1 MEIILGMLLGALLGG
16 TTIYFL
22 VTPKNK
28 PELQNLTSNS
38 SRNLILKLIQSLPDI
53 VIWVDGDNKIK
64 YASEVAL
71 NLNIAREDKIQI
83 EALETLISMARKID
97 EPLIKK
103 VKAKRPL
110 GIAKLNLDTWV
121 MRLERGEVLLWAQN
135 NSVVSRVETMR
146 RDFVANISHE
156 LKTPVGALSLLA
168 EAIEESGKDSESIQK
183 FAKRIGPE
191 TKRLTNVIRD
201 IIDLSQV
208 QSDDPLASANPVE
221 VDRVINDAVDAVQ
234 LLADLNNVEI
244 AQVNEPDVKI
254 VGDEYQLV
262 MAIRNLLTNAI
273 TFSPASSRITVGAKL
288 KDGVVEITVS
298 DQGIGISLE
307 NQSRIFERFY
317 RVDPARS
324 RSTGGTG
331 LGLAIVKHVCENHG
345 GEVSVWSVPGQGS
358 TFTMKFPQ
366 MEQESVIEN
375 SKEFSS

>member
-1 MEIILGMLLGALLGG
+1 MLLGALLGG

-22 VTPKNK
+22 VKPKNQ
-28 PELQNLTSNS
+28 PEQQSPTSNS

-83 EALETLISMARKID
+83 DALETLISMARKID

-273 TFSPASSRITVGAKL
+273 TFSPANSRITVGAKL

-366 MEQESVIEN
+366 MEEESVIEN

>member
-28 PELQNLTSNS
+28 PEQQNLTSNS

-53 VIWVDGDNKIK
+53 VIWVEGDNKIK

-71 NLNIAREDKIQI
+71 SLNIAREDKIQI
-83 EALETLISMARKID
+83 DALETLISMARKID
-97 EPLIKK
+97 EPLIRK

-244 AQVNEPDVKI
+244 AQVSEPDVKI

-273 TFSPASSRITVGAKL
+273 TFSPANSRITVGAKL

-366 MEQESVIEN
+366 MEEESIIEN

>member
-16 TTIYFL
+16 VSIFFL
-22 VTPKNK
+22 VKAKNQ
-28 PELQNLTSNS
+28 PEQLSSTSNS

-71 NLNIAREDKIQI
+71 SLNIAREDKIQI
-83 EALETLISMARKID
+83 EALDTLISMARKID
-97 EPLIKK
+97 EPLIRK

-168 EAIEESGKDSESIQK
+168 EAIEESGKDVESIQK

-234 LLADLNNVEI
+234 LLADLNSVEI
-244 AQVNEPDVKI
+244 AQVSEPDVKI

-273 TFSPASSRITVGAKL
+273 TFSPVNSRITVGAKL

-307 NQSRIFERFY
+307 NQSRIFERFF

>member
-1 MEIILGMLLGALLGG
+1 MEIALGLIPGLVLGALFTYLW
-16 TTIYFL
+16 FKFQKDQE
-22 VTPKNK
+22 KN
-28 PELQNLTSNS
+28 NSGSTS
-38 SRNLILKLIQSLPDI
+38 SRNQLLKLIQSLPEI
-53 VIWVDGDNKIK
+53 VVWVDGDNRIK

-71 NLNIAREDKIQI
+71 SLNIARDEKIQI
-83 EALETLISMARKID
+83 DSLEELISTARKVD
-97 EPLIKK
+97 EPITKK
-103 VKAKRPL
+103 IKAKRPL

-135 NSVVSRVETMR
+135 NSIVSRVETVR

-168 EAIEESGKDSESIQK
+168 EAIEEAGKDSETIQK

-208 QSDDPLASANPVE
+208 QSDDPLATASPVE
-221 VDRVINDAVDAVQ
+221 VDRVINDAIDAVQ
-234 LLADLNNVEI
+234 LLADLHSVEI
-244 AQVNEPDVKI
+244 VQVKSPDVKI
-254 VGDEYQLV
+254 MGDEYQLV
-262 MAIRNLLTNAI
+262 MAVRNLLSNAI
-273 TFSPASSRITVGAKL
+273 TFSPVNSRITVGAKI
-288 KDGVVEITVS
+288 KDGVVELTVS

-345 GEVSVWSVPGQGS
+345 GEVSVWSVQGQGS

-366 MEQESVIEN
+366 MEEESVIETK
-375 SKEFSS
+375 KEFSS

>member
-1 MEIILGMLLGALLGG
+1 MEIFLGLLIGVILGG
-16 TTIYFL
+16 TIVYSL
-22 VTPKNK
+22 ISAKSK
-28 PELQNLTSNS
+28 PEQQNPSSNS
-38 SRNLILKLIQSLPDI
+38 SRNLLLKLIQSLPDI

-71 NLNIAREDKIQI
+71 SLNIAREDKIQI
-83 EALETLISMARKID
+83 DALETIILMARKID
-97 EPLIKK
+97 EPLIRK

-135 NSVVSRVETMR
+135 NSIVGRVETVR

-168 EAIEESGKDSESIQK
+168 EAIEKSGKDSESVQK

-191 TKRLTNVIRD
+191 TKRLTNVIQD

-208 QSDDPLASANPVE
+208 QSDDPLATANPVE
-221 VDRVINDAVDAVQ
+221 VSRIINDSVDAIQ
-234 LLADLNNVEI
+234 LLADLHSVEI
-244 AQVNEPDVKI
+244 VQVSEPDVKI

-273 TFSPASSRITVGAKL
+273 TFSPVNSRITVGAKL
-288 KDGVVEITVS
+288 KGRVVEITVS
-298 DQGIGISLE
+298 DQGMGISLE

-345 GEVSVWSVPGQGS
+345 GEVSVWSVQGQGS

-366 MEQESVIEN
+366 MEEESIIEN
-375 SKEFSS
+375 NREFSS

>member
-16 TTIYFL
+16 PTIYFL
-22 VTPKNK
+22 VKAKNK
-28 PELQNLTSNS
+28 PEQQNSSSNS

-83 EALETLISMARKID
+83 DALETLISMARKID

>member
-22 VTPKNK
+22 VKAKNK
-28 PELQNLTSNS
+28 PEQQNPTSNS

-53 VIWVDGDNKIK
+53 VIWVDGDNEIK

-221 VDRVINDAVDAVQ
+221 VDKVINDAVDAVQ

>member
-28 PELQNLTSNS
+28 PEQQNLISNS

-83 EALETLISMARKID
+83 DALETLISMARKID

>member
-1 MEIILGMLLGALLGG
+1 MEIALGLILGIVLGG
-16 TTIYFL
+16 FL
-22 VTPKNK
+22 TYLFISYQRK
-28 PELQNLTSNS
+28 PEIFNASSNS
-38 SRNLILKLIQSLPDI
+38 SRSMILKLIQSLPDI
-53 VIWVDGDNKIK
+53 VIWVDGDDKIK
-64 YASEVAL
+64 YASDVAL
-71 NLNIAREDKIQI
+71 SLNIARDEKIQI
-83 EALETLISMARKID
+83 DSLEELISMARKVD
-97 EPLIKK
+97 EPITKK

-135 NSVVSRVETMR
+135 NSIVSRVETVR

-168 EAIEESGKDSESIQK
+168 EAIEEAGKDSETIQK

-208 QSDDPLASANPVE
+208 QSDDPLASATPVE
-221 VDRVINDAVDAVQ
+221 VDRVINEAIDAVQ
-234 LLADLNNVEI
+234 LLADLHSIEI
-244 AQVNEPDVKI
+244 VQVKSPEVKI
-254 VGDEYQLV
+254 IGDEYQLV
-262 MAIRNLLTNAI
+262 MAVRNLLSNAI
-273 TFSPASSRITVGAKL
+273 TFSPVNSRITVGAKL
-288 KDGVVEITVS
+288 KDGVVELTVS

-331 LGLAIVKHVCENHG
+331 LGLAIVKHVCQNHG
-345 GEVSVWSVPGQGS
+345 GEVSVWSVQGQGS

-366 MEQESVIEN
+366 MEDESVFEDK
-375 SKEFSS
+375 KEFSS

>member
-22 VTPKNK
+22 VKAKNK
-28 PELQNLTSNS
+28 PEQQNSSSNS

-110 GIAKLNLDTWV
+110 GIAKLNFDTWV
-121 MRLERGEVLLWAQN
+121 ISLQRGEVLLWAQN

-208 QSDDPLASANPVE
+208 QSDDPLASANPIE
-221 VDRVINDAVDAVQ
+221 VDKVINDAVDAVQ

-254 VGDEYQLV
+254 VGDEYQLI

-273 TFSPASSRITVGAKL
+273 TFSPVNSRITVGAKL

>member
-22 VTPKNK
+22 VKPKNQ
-28 PELQNLTSNS
+28 PEQQSPTSNS

-208 QSDDPLASANPVE
+208 QSDDPLASANPIE
-221 VDRVINDAVDAVQ
+221 VDKVINDAVDAVQ

-273 TFSPASSRITVGAKL
+273 TFSPANSRITVGAKL

-307 NQSRIFERFY
+307 DQSRIFERFY

>member
-16 TTIYFL
+16 TSIYFL
-22 VTPKNK
+22 VKPKSE
-28 PELQNLTSNS
+28 PEQPNPTSNS
-38 SRNLILKLIQSLPDI
+38 SRNLVLKLIQSLPDI

-71 NLNIAREDKIQI
+71 SLNIAREDKIQI
-83 EALETLISMARKID
+83 DELETLISIARKID
-97 EPLIKK
+97 EPLIRK

-110 GIAKLNLDTWV
+110 GIAKLNLETWV

-208 QSDDPLASANPVE
+208 QSDDPLATANPVE

-234 LLADLNNVEI
+234 LLADLNSIEI

-273 TFSPASSRITVGAKL
+273 TFSPINSRITVGAKL
-288 KDGVVEITVS
+288 KVGVVEITVS

-345 GEVSVWSVPGQGS
+345 GEVSVWSVQGQGS

-366 MEQESVIEN
+366 MEEESIIEN

>member
-1 MEIILGMLLGALLGG
+1 MEIALGLIPGLVLGALFTYLWIKFQKDPEKSNAG
-16 TTIYFL
+16 T
-22 VTPKNK
+22 
-28 PELQNLTSNS
+28 SS
-38 SRNLILKLIQSLPDI
+38 SRNQLLKLIQSLPDI
-53 VIWVDGDNKIK
+53 VIWVDGDNRIK

-71 NLNIAREDKIQI
+71 SLNIARDEKIQI
-83 EALETLISMARKID
+83 DSLESLISTARKVD
-97 EPLIKK
+97 EPITKK
-103 VKAKRPL
+103 IKAKRPL

-135 NSVVSRVETMR
+135 NSIVSRVETVR

-168 EAIEESGKDSESIQK
+168 EAIEEAGKDSETIQK

-208 QSDDPLASANPVE
+208 QSDDPLATASPVE
-221 VDRVINDAVDAVQ
+221 VDRVINDAIDAVQ
-234 LLADLNNVEI
+234 LLADLHSIEI
-244 AQVNEPDVKI
+244 VQVKSPDVKI
-254 VGDEYQLV
+254 MGDEYQLV
-262 MAIRNLLTNAI
+262 MAVRNLLSNAI

-345 GEVSVWSVPGQGS
+345 GEVSVWSVQGQGS

-366 MEQESVIEN
+366 MEEEALIETK
-375 SKEFSS
+375 KEFSS

>member
-1 MEIILGMLLGALLGG
+1 MEIALGLILGIVLGG
-16 TTIYFL
+16 FL
-22 VTPKNK
+22 TYLFISYQRK
-28 PELQNLTSNS
+28 PEIFNASSNS
-38 SRNLILKLIQSLPDI
+38 SRSMILKLIQSLPDI
-53 VIWVDGDNKIK
+53 VIWVDGDDKIK
-64 YASEVAL
+64 YASDVAL
-71 NLNIAREDKIQI
+71 SLNIARDEKIQI
-83 EALETLISMARKID
+83 DSLEELISMARKVD
-97 EPLIKK
+97 EPITKK

-135 NSVVSRVETMR
+135 NSIVSRVETVR

-168 EAIEESGKDSESIQK
+168 EAIEEAGKDSETIQK

-208 QSDDPLASANPVE
+208 QSDDPLASATPVE
-221 VDRVINDAVDAVQ
+221 VDRVINEAIDAVQ
-234 LLADLNNVEI
+234 LLADLHSIEI
-244 AQVNEPDVKI
+244 VQVKSPEVKI
-254 VGDEYQLV
+254 IGDEYQLV
-262 MAIRNLLTNAI
+262 MAVRNLLSNAI
-273 TFSPASSRITVGAKL
+273 TFSPVNSRITVGAKL
-288 KDGVVEITVS
+288 KDGVVELTVS

-345 GEVSVWSVPGQGS
+345 GEVSVWSVQGQGS
-358 TFTMKFPQ
+358 TFSMKFPQ
-366 MEQESVIEN
+366 MEEESINEN
-375 SKEFSS
+375 KREFSS

>member
-22 VTPKNK
+22 VKAKNK
-28 PELQNLTSNS
+28 PEQQNPTSNS

-208 QSDDPLASANPVE
+208 QSDDPLASANPIE
-221 VDRVINDAVDAVQ
+221 VDKVINDAVDAVQ

-244 AQVNEPDVKI
+244 AQVSEPDVKI
-254 VGDEYQLV
+254 VGDEYQLI

-273 TFSPASSRITVGAKL
+273 TFSPVNSRITVGAKL

-366 MEQESVIEN
+366 MEEESVIEN

>member
-1 MEIILGMLLGALLGG
+1 MEIILGILLGALLGG

-22 VTPKNK
+22 VKPKSQ
-28 PELQNLTSNS
+28 PEQQSPTLNS

-83 EALETLISMARKID
+83 DALETLISMARKID

-324 RSTGGTG
+324 RTTGGTG

-366 MEQESVIEN
+366 MEEESVIEN

>member
-1 MEIILGMLLGALLGG
+1 MEIALGLILGLVLGALFTYLWIKFQKDPEKSNAG
-16 TTIYFL
+16 T
-22 VTPKNK
+22 
-28 PELQNLTSNS
+28 SS
-38 SRNLILKLIQSLPDI
+38 SRNQLLKLIQSLPDI
-53 VIWVDGDNKIK
+53 VIWVDGDNRIK

-71 NLNIAREDKIQI
+71 SLNIARDEKIQI
-83 EALETLISMARKID
+83 DSLESLISTARKVD
-97 EPLIKK
+97 EPITKK
-103 VKAKRPL
+103 IKAKRPL

-135 NSVVSRVETMR
+135 NSIISRVETVR

-168 EAIEESGKDSESIQK
+168 EAIEEAGKDSETIQK

-208 QSDDPLASANPVE
+208 QSDDPLASASPVE
-221 VDRVINDAVDAVQ
+221 VDRVINDAIDAVQ
-234 LLADLNNVEI
+234 LLADLHSIEI
-244 AQVNEPDVKI
+244 VQVKSPDVKI
-254 VGDEYQLV
+254 MGDEYQLV
-262 MAIRNLLTNAI
+262 MAIRNLLSNAI
-273 TFSPASSRITVGAKL
+273 TFSPVNSRITVGAKL

-345 GEVSVWSVPGQGS
+345 GEVSVWSVQGQGS
-358 TFTMKFPQ
+358 TFTMKFPA
-366 MEQESVIEN
+366 MEEESLIETK
-375 SKEFSS
+375 KEFSS

>member
-16 TTIYFL
+16 ATIYFL
-22 VTPKNK
+22 INTNNK
-28 PELQNLTSNS
+28 PEQQNPTSNS

-64 YASEVAL
+64 CASEVAL

-83 EALETLISMARKID
+83 DALETLISMARKID
-97 EPLIKK
+97 EPLIRK

-208 QSDDPLASANPVE
+208 QSDDPLATANPVE

-254 VGDEYQLV
+254 VGDEYQLI

-273 TFSPASSRITVGAKL
+273 TFSPVNSRITVGAKL

-366 MEQESVIEN
+366 MEEESVIEN

>member
-1 MEIILGMLLGALLGG
+1 MEIILGILLGALLGG

-22 VTPKNK
+22 VKPKSQ
-28 PELQNLTSNS
+28 PEQQSPTLNS

-71 NLNIAREDKIQI
+71 SLNIAREDKIQI
-83 EALETLISMARKID
+83 DALETLISMARKID
-97 EPLIKK
+97 EPLIRK

>member
-1 MEIILGMLLGALLGG
+1 MEIALGLIPGLILGALFTYLW
-16 TTIYFL
+16 IKFQ
-22 VTPKNK
+22 KNPGNK
-28 PELQNLTSNS
+28 SLS
-38 SRNLILKLIQSLPDI
+38 SSVNLIQKLIKSLPDI

-71 NLNIAREDKIQI
+71 SLNIARDEKIQI
-83 EALETLISMARKID
+83 ESLTELILTARNAD
-97 EPLIKK
+97 EPITKK
-103 VKAKRPL
+103 IKAKRPL

-135 NSVVSRVETMR
+135 NSIVSRVETVR

-156 LKTPVGALSLLA
+156 LKTPVGAISLLA
-168 EAIEESGKDSESIQK
+168 EAIEEAGKDSETVQK

-208 QSDDPLASANPVE
+208 QSDDPLASASPVE
-221 VDRVINDAVDAVQ
+221 VDRVINDAIDAVQ
-234 LLADLNNVEI
+234 LLADLHSIEI
-244 AQVNEPDVKI
+244 AQVKSPGVKI
-254 VGDEYQLV
+254 MGDEYQLV
-262 MAIRNLLTNAI
+262 MAVRNLLSNAI
-273 TFSPASSRITVGAKL
+273 TFSPVNSRITVGAKL

-345 GEVSVWSVPGQGS
+345 GEVSVWSVQGQGS
-358 TFTMKFPQ
+358 TFTMKFPE
-366 MEQESVIEN
+366 MEEEALIETK
-375 SKEFSS
+375 KEFSS

>member
-1 MEIILGMLLGALLGG
+1 MEIILGILLGALLGG

-22 VTPKNK
+22 VKPKSQ
-28 PELQNLTSNS
+28 PEQQSPTLNS

-71 NLNIAREDKIQI
+71 SLNIAREDKIQI
-83 EALETLISMARKID
+83 DALETLISMARKID
-97 EPLIKK
+97 EPLIRK

-366 MEQESVIEN
+366 MEEESVIEN

>member
-28 PELQNLTSNS
+28 PEQQNLTSNS

>member
-1 MEIILGMLLGALLGG
+1 MLLGALLGG

-22 VTPKNK
+22 VKPKSK
-28 PELQNLTSNS
+28 PDQQNPISNS
-38 SRNLILKLIQSLPDI
+38 SNNLILKLIQSLPDI

-71 NLNIAREDKIQI
+71 SLNIAREDKIQI
-83 EALETLISMARKID
+83 DALETLISIARKID
-97 EPLIKK
+97 EPLIRK

-110 GIAKLNLDTWV
+110 GIAKLNLETWV

-208 QSDDPLASANPVE
+208 QSDDPLATANPVE

-234 LLADLNNVEI
+234 LLADLNSIEI

-273 TFSPASSRITVGAKL
+273 TFSPINSRITVGAKL

-345 GEVSVWSVPGQGS
+345 GEVSVWSVQGQGS

-366 MEQESVIEN
+366 MEEESIIEN

>member
-1 MEIILGMLLGALLGG
+1 MEIALGLIPGLVLGALFTYLWIKFQKDPEKSNAG
-16 TTIYFL
+16 T
-22 VTPKNK
+22 
-28 PELQNLTSNS
+28 SS
-38 SRNLILKLIQSLPDI
+38 SRNQLLKLIQSLPDI
-53 VIWVDGDNKIK
+53 VIWVDGDNRIK

-71 NLNIAREDKIQI
+71 SLNIARDEKIQI
-83 EALETLISMARKID
+83 DSLESLISTARKVD
-97 EPLIKK
+97 EPITKK
-103 VKAKRPL
+103 IKAKRPL

-135 NSVVSRVETMR
+135 NSIVSRVETVR

-168 EAIEESGKDSESIQK
+168 EAIEEAGKDSETIQK

-208 QSDDPLASANPVE
+208 QSDDPLATASPVE
-221 VDRVINDAVDAVQ
+221 VDRVINDAIDAVQ
-234 LLADLNNVEI
+234 LLADLHSIEI
-244 AQVNEPDVKI
+244 VQVKSPDVKI
-254 VGDEYQLV
+254 MGDEYQLV
-262 MAIRNLLTNAI
+262 MAVRNLLSNAI
-273 TFSPASSRITVGAKL
+273 TFSPANSRITVGAKL

-345 GEVSVWSVPGQGS
+345 GEVSVWSVQGQGS

-366 MEQESVIEN
+366 MEEEALIETK
-375 SKEFSS
+375 KEFSS

>member
-16 TTIYFL
+16 TSIYFL
-22 VTPKNK
+22 VKPKSE
-28 PELQNLTSNS
+28 PEQPNPTSNS

-71 NLNIAREDKIQI
+71 SLNIAREDKIQI
-83 EALETLISMARKID
+83 DELETLISIARKID
-97 EPLIKK
+97 EPLIRK

-110 GIAKLNLDTWV
+110 GIAKLNLETWV

-208 QSDDPLASANPVE
+208 QSDDPLATANPVE

-234 LLADLNNVEI
+234 LLADLNSIEI

-262 MAIRNLLTNAI
+262 MATRNLLTNAI
-273 TFSPASSRITVGAKL
+273 TFSPINSRITVGAKL

-345 GEVSVWSVPGQGS
+345 GEVSVWSVQGQGS

-366 MEQESVIEN
+366 MEEESIVEN

>member
-16 TTIYFL
+16 ATIYFL
-22 VTPKNK
+22 INTNNK
-28 PELQNLTSNS
+28 PEQQNPTSNS

-83 EALETLISMARKID
+83 DALETLISMARKID
-97 EPLIKK
+97 EPLIRK

-135 NSVVSRVETMR
+135 NSVVGRVETMR

-208 QSDDPLASANPVE
+208 QSDDPLATANPVE

-324 RSTGGTG
+324 RTTGGTG

-366 MEQESVIEN
+366 MEEESVIEN

>member
-16 TTIYFL
+16 TIIYFL
-22 VTPKNK
+22 VKPKNQPK
-28 PELQNLTSNS
+28 QQSPTSNS

-71 NLNIAREDKIQI
+71 SLNIAREDKIQI
-83 EALETLISMARKID
+83 DALETLISMARKID
-97 EPLIKK
+97 EPLIRK

-221 VDRVINDAVDAVQ
+221 VDKVINEAVDAVQ

-244 AQVNEPDVKI
+244 AQVSEPDVKI

-273 TFSPASSRITVGAKL
+273 TFSPANSRITVGAKL

-366 MEQESVIEN
+366 MEEESIIEN

>member
-16 TTIYFL
+16 TTVYFL
-22 VTPKNK
+22 VKPKSQ
-28 PELQNLTSNS
+28 PEQQSPTSNS

-71 NLNIAREDKIQI
+71 SLNIAREDKIQI
-83 EALETLISMARKID
+83 DALETLISMARKID
-97 EPLIKK
+97 EPLIRK

>member
-16 TTIYFL
+16 TIIYFL
-22 VTPKNK
+22 VKPKNQTK
-28 PELQNLTSNS
+28 QQSPTSNS

-71 NLNIAREDKIQI
+71 SLNIAREDKIQI
-83 EALETLISMARKID
+83 DALETLISMARKID
-97 EPLIKK
+97 EPLIRK

-191 TKRLTNVIRD
+191 TKRLSNVIRD

-244 AQVNEPDVKI
+244 AQVSEPDVKI

-273 TFSPASSRITVGAKL
+273 TFSPANSRITVGAKL

-366 MEQESVIEN
+366 MEEESIIEN

>member
-28 PELQNLTSNS
+28 PEQQNLTSNS

-208 QSDDPLASANPVE
+208 QSDDPLASANPIE
-221 VDRVINDAVDAVQ
+221 VDKVINDAVDAVQ

>member
-22 VTPKNK
+22 VKPKNQ
-28 PELQNLTSNS
+28 PEQQSPTSNT

-83 EALETLISMARKID
+83 DALETLISMARKID
-97 EPLIKK
+97 EPLVKK

>member
-16 TTIYFL
+16 TAIYFL
-22 VTPKNK
+22 VKAKNK
-28 PELQNLTSNS
+28 PEQQNPTSNS

-208 QSDDPLASANPVE
+208 QSDDPLASANPIE
-221 VDRVINDAVDAVQ
+221 VDKVINDAVDAVQ

-244 AQVNEPDVKI
+244 AQVSEPDVKI
-254 VGDEYQLV
+254 VGDEYQLI

-273 TFSPASSRITVGAKL
+273 TFSPVNSRITVGAKL

>member
-22 VTPKNK
+22 VKPKSK
-28 PELQNLTSNS
+28 PDQQNPISNS
-38 SRNLILKLIQSLPDI
+38 SNNLILKLIQSLPDI

-71 NLNIAREDKIQI
+71 SLNIAREDKIQI
-83 EALETLISMARKID
+83 DELETLISIARKID
-97 EPLIKK
+97 EPLIRK

-110 GIAKLNLDTWV
+110 GIAKLNLETWV

-208 QSDDPLASANPVE
+208 QSDDPLATANPVE

-234 LLADLNNVEI
+234 LLADLNSIEI

-273 TFSPASSRITVGAKL
+273 TFSPINSRITVGAKL

-345 GEVSVWSVPGQGS
+345 GEVSVWSVQGQGS

-366 MEQESVIEN
+366 MEEESIIEN

>member
-1 MEIILGMLLGALLGG
+1 MEIILGILLGALLGG

-22 VTPKNK
+22 VKPKSQ
-28 PELQNLTSNS
+28 PEQQSPTLNS

-83 EALETLISMARKID
+83 DALETLISMARKID

-366 MEQESVIEN
+366 MEQESIIEN

>member
-1 MEIILGMLLGALLGG
+1 MEIALGLILGTVLGG
-16 TTIYFL
+16 FL
-22 VTPKNK
+22 TYLFISYQRK
-28 PELQNLTSNS
+28 PEIFNASSNS
-38 SRNLILKLIQSLPDI
+38 SRSMILKLIQSLPDI
-53 VIWVDGDNKIK
+53 VIWVDGDDKIK
-64 YASEVAL
+64 YASDVAL
-71 NLNIAREDKIQI
+71 SLNIARDEKIQI
-83 EALETLISMARKID
+83 DSLEELISMARKVD
-97 EPLIKK
+97 EPITKK

-135 NSVVSRVETMR
+135 NSIVSRVETVR

-168 EAIEESGKDSESIQK
+168 EAIEEAGKDSETIQK

-208 QSDDPLASANPVE
+208 QSDDPLASATPVE
-221 VDRVINDAVDAVQ
+221 VDRVINEAIDAVQ
-234 LLADLNNVEI
+234 LLADLHSIEI
-244 AQVNEPDVKI
+244 VQVKSPEVKI
-254 VGDEYQLV
+254 IGDEYQLV
-262 MAIRNLLTNAI
+262 MAVRNLLSNAI
-273 TFSPASSRITVGAKL
+273 TFSPVNSRITVGAKL
-288 KDGVVEITVS
+288 KDGVVELTVS

-345 GEVSVWSVPGQGS
+345 GEVSVWSVQGQGS
-358 TFTMKFPQ
+358 TFSMKFPK
-366 MEQESVIEN
+366 MEEESINEN
-375 SKEFSS
+375 KKEFSS

>member
-1 MEIILGMLLGALLGG
+1 MEIALGLILGLVLGALITYLWIKFQKDTEKSNTG
-16 TTIYFL
+16 T
-22 VTPKNK
+22 
-28 PELQNLTSNS
+28 S
-38 SRNLILKLIQSLPDI
+38 SSLNQLLKLIQSLPDI
-53 VIWVDGDNKIK
+53 VIWVDGDNRIK

-71 NLNIAREDKIQI
+71 SLNIARDEKIQI
-83 EALETLISMARKID
+83 DSLESLISTARKVD
-97 EPLIKK
+97 EPITKK
-103 VKAKRPL
+103 IKAKRPL
-110 GIAKLNLDTWV
+110 GIAKLNLDTWA

-135 NSVVSRVETMR
+135 NSIVSRVETVR

-168 EAIEESGKDSESIQK
+168 EAIEEAGKDSETIQK

-208 QSDDPLASANPVE
+208 QSDDPLATASPVE
-221 VDRVINDAVDAVQ
+221 VDRVINDAIDAVQ
-234 LLADLNNVEI
+234 LLADLHSIEI
-244 AQVNEPDVKI
+244 VQVKSPDVKI
-254 VGDEYQLV
+254 MGDEYQLV
-262 MAIRNLLTNAI
+262 MAVRNLLSNAI
-273 TFSPASSRITVGAKL
+273 TFSPANSRITVGAKL

-345 GEVSVWSVPGQGS
+345 GEVSVWSVQGQGS

-366 MEQESVIEN
+366 MEEEALIETK
-375 SKEFSS
+375 KEFSS

>member
-22 VTPKNK
+22 VKPKNQ
-28 PELQNLTSNS
+28 PEQQSPTSNS

-71 NLNIAREDKIQI
+71 SLNIAREDKIQI
-83 EALETLISMARKID
+83 DALETLISMARKID
-97 EPLIKK
+97 EPLIRK

-221 VDRVINDAVDAVQ
+221 VDKVINDAVDAVQ

-273 TFSPASSRITVGAKL
+273 TFSPANSRITVGAKL

-366 MEQESVIEN
+366 MEEESVIEN